1 MSRDYSKYSVNGVGE
16 NLNKR
21 KLVLK
26 IVQDYV
32 KKNSPSYDE
41 LKKVFPD
48 DLQGSKGMIR
58 NVSTD
63 KYDANRFFYNDQIN
77 VQDQICV
84 VSNQWGTENTQRF
97 IDYATELGY
106 SINKVELEKS
116 NLSKSSSEFISVDI
130 ELRRDDQGLICSL
143 KNYKVNTQ
151 GDNSEIKKM
160 YDSMM
165 YNFDPGEC
173 TTLISSYLFEKFE
186 RDIYYEFLTNSQ
198 PSDNEYGVTIDD
210 MKKDNFDWW
219 EICPHL
225 VVTRIGEID
234 LNPIVNLDEDD
245 EDMLDKCCKMLN
257 IDDDNRDYWEDYIS
271 DYMVAQRFS
280 VVDDLFK
287 EVVEEL

>member
-1 MSRDYSKYSVNGVGE
+1 MSRDYSKYNVDGVGE

-32 KKNSPSYDE
+32 KKNTPSYDE

-106 SINKVELEKS
+106 SINKVEREKS

-165 YNFDPGEC
+165 YNFDSGEC
-173 TTLISSYLFEKFE
+173 TTLISSYIFEKFE
-186 RDIYYEFLTNSQ
+186 RDIYSEFLTNSQ

-225 VVTRIGEID
+225 VITRIGKID

-271 DYMVAQRFS
+271 DYMVDQRFS

>member
-1 MSRDYSKYSVNGVGE
+1 MGRDYSKYSVNGVGE

-106 SINKVELEKS
+106 SINKVEREKS

-165 YNFDPGEC
+165 YNFDSDEC
-173 TTLISSYLFEKFE
+173 TTLISSYIFEKFE
-186 RDIYYEFLTNSQ
+186 RDIYFEFLTNSQ

-271 DYMVAQRFS
+271 DYMVDQRFS

>member
-1 MSRDYSKYSVNGVGE
+1 MSRDYSKYNVDGVGE

-32 KKNSPSYDE
+32 KKNTPSYDE

-106 SINKVELEKS
+106 SINKVEGEKS
-116 NLSKSSSEFISVDI
+116 NFSKSSSEFISVDI
-130 ELRRDDQGLICSL
+130 ELREDDQYLICSL

-165 YNFDPGEC
+165 YNFDSGEC
-173 TTLISSYLFEKFE
+173 TTLISSYIFEKFE

-198 PSDNEYGVTIDD
+198 PSDNEFGATIDD

-219 EICPHL
+219 KICPHL

-271 DYMVAQRFS
+271 DYMVDQRFS

>member
-1 MSRDYSKYSVNGVGE
+1 MGRDYSKYSVNGVGE

-106 SINKVELEKS
+106 SINKVEREKS

-165 YNFDPGEC
+165 YNFDSGEC
-173 TTLISSYLFEKFE
+173 TTLISSYIFEKFE

-234 LNPIVNLDEDD
+234 LNPIVSLDEDD

-271 DYMVAQRFS
+271 DYMVDQRFS

>member
-1 MSRDYSKYSVNGVGE
+1 MSRDYSKYNVVGVGE

-32 KKNSPSYDE
+32 KKNSPSYDQ
-41 LKKVFPD
+41 LKKVFSD

-63 KYDANRFFYNDQIN
+63 KYDVNRFFYNDQIN
-77 VQDQICV
+77 VQDQICI
-84 VSNQWGTENTQRF
+84 VSNQWGSENTQRF

-106 SINKVELEKS
+106 SIHKVDGEKS
-116 NLSKSSSEFISVDI
+116 NLSNSSSEFISVDI
-130 ELRRDDQGLICSL
+130 ELRRDDQDLICSL
-143 KNYKVNTQ
+143 KNYKANTQ
-151 GDNSEIKKM
+151 GDNSEIKKI
-160 YDSMM
+160 YDSLLS
-165 YNFDPGEC
+165 NFDSGEC

-198 PSDNEYGVTIDD
+198 PSDNEYGVTIED

-234 LNPIVNLDEDD
+234 LNPIVRLDEDD

-257 IDDDNRDYWEDYIS
+257 IDDDNKDYWEDYIS
-271 DYMVAQRFS
+271 DYMVDQRFS

-287 EVVEEL
+287 EVVEEF

>member
-1 MSRDYSKYSVNGVGE
+1 MGRDYSKYSVNGVGE

-106 SINKVELEKS
+106 SINKVEREKS

-130 ELRRDDQGLICSL
+130 ELRRDDQDLICSL

-165 YNFDPGEC
+165 YNFDSGEC
-173 TTLISSYLFEKFE
+173 TTLISSYIFEKFE

-234 LNPIVNLDEDD
+234 LNPIVSLDEDD

-271 DYMVAQRFS
+271 DYMVDQRFS

>member
-1 MSRDYSKYSVNGVGE
+1 MSRDYSKYNVIGVGE

-63 KYDANRFFYNDQIN
+63 KYDSNRFFYNDQIN
-77 VQDQICV
+77 IQDQICV

-106 SINKVELEKS
+106 SIHKVEGEKS
-116 NLSKSSSEFISVDI
+116 NLSKSSSKFISVDI
-130 ELRRDDQGLICSL
+130 ELRRDDQDLICSL
-143 KNYKVNTQ
+143 KNYKANTQ
-151 GDNSEIKKM
+151 GENSDIKNM
-160 YDSMM
+160 YDSLLS
-165 YNFDPGEC
+165 NFDSGEC

-198 PSDNEYGVTIDD
+198 PSDNEYGVKIDD

-234 LNPIVNLDEDD
+234 LNPIVSLDEDD
-245 EDMLDKCCKMLN
+245 EEMLDKCCKMLN

-271 DYMVAQRFS
+271 DYMVDQRFS